1 MPGSCRLRGI
11 SRPSTRSLFRPYLLR
26 PNGRTRLRST
36 PHLPL
41 TRGCLRPAAVR
52 TMQLRLVGVRRLGH
66 WSRRFPSWRLHALA
80 AVSRAD
86 LLRIA
91 VAFVE
96 VVRRVRGCLRCLP
109 TVCDMSGI
117 SLCRFSG
124 GEGGE
129 ARILAAIGG
138 RSSSAASSSCRSRLH
153 PHLTPVRSLSSPYAL
168 GCFVFS
174 MLIRPP
180 VSDC

>member
-1 MPGSCRLRGI
+1 
-11 SRPSTRSLFRPYLLR
+11 
-26 PNGRTRLRST
+26 
-36 PHLPL
+36 
-41 TRGCLRPAAVR
+41 
-52 TMQLRLVGVRRLGH
+52 
-66 WSRRFPSWRLHALA
+66 
-80 AVSRAD
+80 
-86 LLRIA
+86 
-91 VAFVE
+91 
-96 VVRRVRGCLRCLP
+96 
-109 TVCDMSGI
+109 MSGI

-168 GCFVFS
+168 GCFLFS

-180 VSDC
+180 VSDCWFPSGVQNVGREVASLGKRVGGRLLRASCVARVACSGHEGVM